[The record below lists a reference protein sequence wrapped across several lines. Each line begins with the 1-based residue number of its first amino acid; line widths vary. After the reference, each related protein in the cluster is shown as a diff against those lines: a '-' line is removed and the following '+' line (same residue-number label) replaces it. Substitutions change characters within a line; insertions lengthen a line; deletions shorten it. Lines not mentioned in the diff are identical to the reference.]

1 MNKEEIIKLKI
12 EIYSNVYDAVAFN
25 NPAYIGAEIE
35 KLNAQLE
42 LLKENE
48 REIKWIM
55 QK

>member
-12 EIYSNVYDAVAFN
+12 EIYSNIYDTVAFN

-48 REIKWIM
+48 REIK
-55 QK
+55 